1 MSFIIR
7 EGGQSGQ
14 SSQGGPAPAAVL
26 VHIGEAAVDGEIAAP
41 ASPELKMLAVVRG
54 SGRYLAENEAGTL
67 SPGDCLLAAPGA
79 EVALI
84 GALGNGLRGFELR
97 FALASSGDGDP
108 WPESRNVVKCSGG
121 STWGELG
128 RALSDWRSS
137 DPFDRMQAGIDCQQT
152 LLNALRAAG
161 RLAEDDG
168 ARLRSAVAALERSFG
183 EPVDLDALAGQSG
196 LSRWQFGARF
206 KALTGRSPSAY
217 LTDLRISH
225 AKRLM
230 LETRLRVR
238 DIAQRCGYRDE
249 YYFSR
254 AFKRATGI
262 APSDYR
268 LRMADSPRVYAI
280 QYTGEL
286 LTLGIKPVASSP
298 EVLPLFGD
306 AAQGV
311 DAMESPPD
319 PQRLTS
325 LKPDLI
331 VFPSYLTSS
340 QSAGLG
346 SVAPAFEF
354 AWDEDVY
361 SRLRRM
367 GDLLGR
373 REAAERWISSYEAK
387 AKETRGRLGDAA
399 RAGRTATAFVFHH
412 GGLFVYLDRHF
423 GHTLYRGL
431 GYEAPESVRALILG
445 TKAANWVRI
454 VIEDMPRYA
463 GDLVC
468 LALPDAGGLSE
479 EASGRYILRTSHWN
493 GLRAVAEG
501 RAYVMNDSWGN
512 YNPITLESHLGE
524 MERLL
529 GQGGM

>member
-1 MSFIIR
+1 MSFMIR
-7 EGGQSGQ
+7 GVR
-14 SSQGGPAPAAVL
+14 QGGPAPAAVL
-26 VHIGEAAVDGEIAAP
+26 AHIGEAAVEGEVVAP
-41 ASPELKMLAVVRG
+41 ASPDLRLLAIVRG
-54 SGRYLAENEAGTL
+54 NGRYLAENEAGAL
-67 SPGDCLLAAPGA
+67 SPGDCLIAAPGA
-79 EVALI
+79 EFALT
-84 GALGNGLRGFELR
+84 GAEGNGLRGYELR
-97 FALASSGDGDP
+97 FALVSPGDNGP
-108 WPESRNVVKCSGG
+108 WPGSRNVAKASGG
-121 STWGELG
+121 GSWGELG
-128 RALSDWRSS
+128 RALTDWRSA
-137 DPFDRMQAGIDCQQT
+137 DPLRRMQAGIDGQQM

-168 ARLRSAVAALERSFG
+168 AQLRLAVTALERSFVD
-183 EPVDLDALAGQSG
+183 PVDLDALAERAG

-217 LTDLRISH
+217 LADLRISH

-238 DIAQRCGYRDE
+238 DIAQRSGYRDE

-254 AFKRATGI
+254 AFKRATGV

-268 LRMADSPRVYAI
+268 LRMSDSPRVYAI

-286 LTLGIKPVASSP
+286 LALGIKPVASSP

-311 DAMESPPD
+311 DAVESPPD

-325 LKPDLI
+325 LRPDLI

-340 QSAGLG
+340 QSAALG

-361 SRLRRM
+361 TRLRRM

-373 REAAERWISSYEAK
+373 REAAERWISGYETK
-387 AKETRGRLGDAA
+387 ARETRSRLGDAA
-399 RAGRTATAFVFHH
+399 PGSRTATAFVFHH

-431 GYEAPESVRALILG
+431 GYEAPEPVRALISG

-454 VIEDMPRYA
+454 ALEDLPRYA

-479 EASGRYILRTSHWN
+479 EASGRYILRTPHWN
-493 GLRAVAEG
+493 GLKAVAEG

-512 YNPITLESHLGE
+512 YNPITLEGHLSE

-529 GQGGM
+529 GRGGM

>member
-7 EGGQSGQ
+7 SGRE
-14 SSQGGPAPAAVL
+14 SGPAPAAVL
-26 VHIGEAAVDGEIAAP
+26 AHIGETAIDGEVAEP
-41 ASPELKMLAVVRG
+41 ASPELRLLAIVRG

-67 SPGDCLLAAPGA
+67 SPGECLLAAPGA
-79 EVALI
+79 EFALR
-84 GALGNGLRGFELR
+84 AAEGNGLRGFELR
-97 FALASSGDGDP
+97 FALASPAGEGT
-108 WPESRNVVKCSGG
+108 WPEPRRVAKSSGG
-121 STWGELG
+121 AVWAELR
-128 RALSDWRSS
+128 RALSDWHSS
-137 DPFDRMQAGIDCQQT
+137 DPLDRMQAGIACQQM
-152 LLNALRAAG
+152 LLEALRAVG
-161 RLAEDDG
+161 RLDEGDG
-168 ARLRSAVAALERSFG
+168 SALRQAMASMERSFG

-217 LTDLRISH
+217 LADLRISH

-238 DIAQRCGYRDE
+238 DIAQRSGYRDE

-254 AFKRATGI
+254 AFKRATGV

-306 AAQGV
+306 AARGV

-319 PQRLTS
+319 PQRLSS
-325 LKPDLI
+325 LRPDLI
-331 VFPSYLTSS
+331 VFPSYLTSA

-354 AWDEDVY
+354 AWDEDLY
-361 SRLRRM
+361 TRLRRM

-373 REAAERWISSYEAK
+373 SEAAERWISGYEAK
-387 AKETRGRLGDAA
+387 ARETRGRLGDAV
-399 RAGRTATAFVFHH
+399 RAGRTATAFVYHR
-412 GGLFVYLDRHF
+412 GGLYVYLDRHF

-431 GYEAPESVRALILG
+431 GYEAPEPIRALISR
-445 TKAANWVRI
+445 TKAANWVR
-454 VIEDMPRYA
+454 VALEDMPRYA

-479 EASGRYILRTSHWN
+479 EASGRFILRTPHWN
-493 GLRAVAEG
+493 GLTAVAEG
-501 RAYVMNDSWGN
+501 RAYVVNDSWGN

-529 GQGGM
+529 GRGGA